1 MVSIVVAL
9 GSALDACLPRTAY
22 VRKDSKILYPR
33 VDLWTGLV
41 QFSDS
46 STWMY
51 WVDPSSHIRTSHG
64 PWIGRPKAVQ
74 CGRIDDKYIHIPK
87 EMWSA
92 GIDLRQRE
100 VILRLLRPREFI
112 AEPRDRRV
120 SGYLYRPRELR
131 PRVYG
136 ARGPHFLEIWD
147 PAELLEVALFS
158 VSEPSDS
165 VPGLVTDV
173 DMDQLVR
180 RVIEPLISEL
190 HGNLAEEY
198 SLVFAKGVETLL
210 AQLQAPVADRSRT
223 VAVLVWLL
231 SVVGVGVAVNLVS
244 SDLEPLYDALKSAV
258 ERLIETSL

>member
-1 MVSIVVAL
+1 M
-9 GSALDACLPRTAY
+9 
-22 VRKDSKILYPR
+22 
-33 VDLWTGLV
+33 
-41 QFSDS
+41 
-46 STWMY
+46 
-51 WVDPSSHIRTSHG
+51 
-64 PWIGRPKAVQ
+64 
-74 CGRIDDKYIHIPK
+74 
-87 EMWSA
+87 
-92 GIDLRQRE
+92 
-100 VILRLLRPREFI
+100 
-112 AEPRDRRV
+112 
-120 SGYLYRPRELR
+120 
-131 PRVYG
+131 
-136 ARGPHFLEIWD
+136 
-147 PAELLEVALFS
+147 
-158 VSEPSDS
+158 
-165 VPGLVTDV
+165 VTDV